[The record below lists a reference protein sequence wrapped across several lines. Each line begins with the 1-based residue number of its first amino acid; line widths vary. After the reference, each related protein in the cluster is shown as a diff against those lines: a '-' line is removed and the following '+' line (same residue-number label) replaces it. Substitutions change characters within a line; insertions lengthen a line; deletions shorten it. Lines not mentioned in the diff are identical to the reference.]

1 MRAVFSHSGEKET
14 EAYILELLLHS
25 SAPLSSTPA
34 FASPQLHSDGIGA
47 THFRWGYFDDK
58 SVLEQRVG
66 LLIDMETSK
75 ETGKGR
81 VVGREGGQRMVH
93 EQG

>member
-1 MRAVFSHSGEKET
+1 MRAVFPQGGEEEA

-34 FASPQLHSDGIGA
+34 FPSPQLHSDGIGA

-66 LLIDMETSK
+66 LLIDMETRK

-81 VVGREGGQRMVH
+81 VVGRAGGQRMVPQ
-93 EQG
+93 QG